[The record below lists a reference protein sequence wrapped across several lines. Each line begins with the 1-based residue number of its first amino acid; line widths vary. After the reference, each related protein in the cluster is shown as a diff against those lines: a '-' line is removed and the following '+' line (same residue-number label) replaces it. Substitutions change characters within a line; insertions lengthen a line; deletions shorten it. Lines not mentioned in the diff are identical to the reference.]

1 MNRTSRMLAPAAF
14 ALLVAAGAAHAQN
27 IATVNGIA
35 IPMSRADAMVKEMAS
50 QGRPDSPQLRRDIKE
65 ELINREIMIQE
76 ASKLGIAGQP
86 DVATQL
92 EFARQNVLVRAY
104 IQEYFKRNAISDAEV
119 KTEYDKIKQELG
131 EKEYRARHIL
141 KKVDDWKKDADVAKA
156 EKAAKDI
163 VVKLKGGGK
172 FEDLAKTSDDPGS
185 KDKGGDLDWATPS
198 TFVPEFSEA
207 MLKLKKGEV
216 TQTPV
221 KSQFG
226 FHVIKLEDTRDTQ
239 LPSMDE
245 AKPRILEVLQRG
257 RFEKMLADLR
267 GKAKVE

>member
-1 MNRTSRMLAPAAF
+1 MQRTAPVLSALAVT
-14 ALLVAAGAAHAQN
+14 LLLPLFLTGTVKAQN

-35 IPMSRADAMVKEMAS
+35 SPSSRADAMITEMAS
-50 QGRPDSPQLRRDIKE
+50 QGRPDRPQIRLAIKE
-65 ELINREIMIQE
+65 ELINREIMMQE
-76 ASKLGIAGQP
+76 ASKLGIAAQP

-92 EFARQNVLVRAY
+92 EFAQLNVLVRAY
-104 IQEYFKRNAISDAEV
+104 IQEYFKRNAITDAEV
-119 KTEYDKIKQELG
+119 KVEYDKIRNDLG

-141 KKVDDWKKDADVAKA
+141 VKTEDIAKGILA
-156 EKAAKDI
+156 
-163 VVKLKGGGK
+163 KLKAGGK
-172 FEDLAKTSDDPGS
+172 FEDLAKASEDPGS

-198 TFVPEFSEA
+198 TFVPAFSQA

-216 TQTPV
+216 TQSAV
-221 KSQFG
+221 KSEFG
-226 FHVIKLEDTRDTQ
+226 FHIIKLEDTRDTQ

-257 RFEKMLADLR
+257 RFEKMLAELR

>member
-1 MNRTSRMLAPAAF
+1 MTGVQTC
-14 ALLVAAGAAHAQN
+14 ALP
-27 IATVNGIA
+27 I
-35 IPMSRADAMVKEMAS
+35 
-50 QGRPDSPQLRRDIKE
+50 
-65 ELINREIMIQE
+65 
-76 ASKLGIAGQP
+76 
-86 DVATQL
+86 
-92 EFARQNVLVRAY
+92 
-104 IQEYFKRNAISDAEV
+104 
-119 KTEYDKIKQELG
+119 
-131 EKEYRARHIL
+131 YRARHIL
-141 KKVDDWKKDADVAKA
+141 VKTEDIAKGIIA
-156 EKAAKDI
+156 
-163 VVKLKGGGK
+163 KLKGGGK
-172 FEDLAKTSDDPGS
+172 FEELAKASEDPGS

-198 TFVPEFSEA
+198 TFVPEFSQA

>member
-1 MNRTSRMLAPAAF
+1 MNRTSRMLAPAAI

-35 IPMSRADAMVKEMAS
+35 IPMSRADAMVKEMVS
-50 QGRPDSPQLRRDIKE
+50 QGRPDSPQIRQDIKQ
-65 ELINREIMIQE
+65 ELINREIMMQE

-104 IQEYFKRNAISDAEV
+104 IQEYFKRNAITDAEV
-119 KTEYDKIKQELG
+119 KGEYDKIKQELG

-141 KKVDDWKKDADVAKA
+141 VKTEDIAKGIIA
-156 EKAAKDI
+156 
-163 VVKLKGGGK
+163 KLKGNGK
-172 FEDLAKTSDDPGS
+172 FEELAKASEDPGS
-185 KDKGGDLDWATPS
+185 KDKGGDLDWATPN
-198 TFVPEFSEA
+198 TFVPEFSQA

-267 GKAKVE
+267 AKAKVE

>member
-1 MNRTSRMLAPAAF
+1 MKRTAPVLSG
-14 ALLVAAGAAHAQN
+14 LLLSIPLSIFLAGAAQAQN
-27 IATVNGIA
+27 IATVNGVA
-35 IPMSRADAMVKEMAS
+35 VPSSRADAMIKEMAS
-50 QGRPDSPQLRRDIKE
+50 QGRPDSPQIRQAIKE
-65 ELINREIMIQE
+65 ELINREIMMQE
-76 ASKLGIAGQP
+76 ASKLGIASQP

-104 IQEYFKRNAISDAEV
+104 IQEYFKRNAITDTEV
-119 KTEYDKIKQELG
+119 KIEYDKIKADLG

-141 KKVDDWKKDADVAKA
+141 VKTEDIAKGIIA
-156 EKAAKDI
+156 
-163 VVKLKGGGK
+163 KLKAGGK
-172 FEDLAKTSDDPGS
+172 FEDLAKVSEDPGS

-198 TFVPEFSEA
+198 TFVPEFSQA

-216 TQTPV
+216 TQTAV

-226 FHVIKLEDTRDTQ
+226 FHVIKLEDTRETQ

>member
-1 MNRTSRMLAPAAF
+1 MNRNSRLLFHAAI
-14 ALLVAAGAAHAQN
+14 AMLVAAGAAHAQN

-35 IPMSRADAMVKEMAS
+35 IPMSRADAMVKEMAT
-50 QGRPDSPQLRRDIKE
+50 QGRPDSPQIRQSIKE
-65 ELINREIMIQE
+65 ELINREIMMQE

-104 IQEYFKRNAISDAEV
+104 IQEYFKRNAITDAEV

-141 KKVDDWKKDADVAKA
+141 VKTEDIAKGIIA
-156 EKAAKDI
+156 
-163 VVKLKGGGK
+163 KLKGGGK
-172 FEDLAKTSDDPGS
+172 FEELAKASEDPGS

-198 TFVPEFSEA
+198 TFVPEFSQA